1 MHLLI
6 LKKNNFFSLC
16 LIGAQ
21 RFQNLASGQTKEKL
35 LRVLIRHFTVVY
47 QVFTVLLYQKNILPL
62 PTVTNQ
68 KYVNME
74 KGNYRNSLES
84 FLKNDELTI
93 SVGKQTERFIK
104 LYLATCRLASAIGDE
119 LEAVYGTHQRDE
131 LYEETFDEH
140 ISEVLSG
147 LRRYIG
153 ASIVEQM
160 MHSMNVTD
168 NQINI

>member
-1 MHLLI
+1 ME
-6 LKKNNFFSLC
+6 SLSC
-16 LIGAQ
+16 
-21 RFQNLASGQTKEKL
+21 
-35 LRVLIRHFTVVY
+35 VLIRRIAVEY
-47 QVFTVLLYQKNILPL
+47 QSFVILFYQKNILPL

-84 FLKNDELTI
+84 FLKNDERTI

-153 ASIVEQM
+153 ESIVEQM
-160 MHSMNVTD
+160 MHSVNVTD

>member
-1 MHLLI
+1 M
-6 LKKNNFFSLC
+6 
-16 LIGAQ
+16 
-21 RFQNLASGQTKEKL
+21 
-35 LRVLIRHFTVVY
+35 LIRHFAIVY
-47 QVFTVLLYQKNILPL
+47 QALTILLYQKNILPL

-119 LEAVYGTHQRDE
+119 LETVYGTHQRDE

-153 ASIVEQM
+153 KSIVEQM
-160 MHSMNVTD
+160 MRSVNVTD

>member
-1 MHLLI
+1 M
-6 LKKNNFFSLC
+6 
-16 LIGAQ
+16 
-21 RFQNLASGQTKEKL
+21 
-35 LRVLIRHFTVVY
+35 LIRHFTIVY
-47 QVFTVLLYQKNILPL
+47 QALTILLYQKNILPL

-119 LEAVYGTHQRDE
+119 LETVYGTHQRDE

-153 ASIVEQM
+153 ASIVEHM

>member
-1 MHLLI
+1 MIKKLLHLLI

-140 ISEVLSG
+140 ISEVL
-147 LRRYIG
+147 LRSLRK
-153 ASIVEQM
+153 
-160 MHSMNVTD
+160 
-168 NQINI
+168 

>member
-1 MHLLI
+1 M
-6 LKKNNFFSLC
+6 
-16 LIGAQ
+16 
-21 RFQNLASGQTKEKL
+21 
-35 LRVLIRHFTVVY
+35 
-47 QVFTVLLYQKNILPL
+47 

-119 LEAVYGTHQRDE
+119 LETVYGTHQRDE

-153 ASIVEQM
+153 ESIVEQM
-160 MHSMNVTD
+160 MRSVNVTD

>member
-1 MHLLI
+1 M
-6 LKKNNFFSLC
+6 
-16 LIGAQ
+16 
-21 RFQNLASGQTKEKL
+21 
-35 LRVLIRHFTVVY
+35 
-47 QVFTVLLYQKNILPL
+47 

-74 KGNYRNSLES
+74 KVNYRNSLES
-84 FLKNDELTI
+84 FLKNDERTI

-119 LEAVYGTHQRDE
+119 LEKVYGTHQRDE

-153 ASIVEQM
+153 ESIVEQM
-160 MHSMNVTD
+160 MRSMNVTD

>member
-1 MHLLI
+1 M
-6 LKKNNFFSLC
+6 
-16 LIGAQ
+16 
-21 RFQNLASGQTKEKL
+21 
-35 LRVLIRHFTVVY
+35 
-47 QVFTVLLYQKNILPL
+47 

-140 ISEVLSG
+140 ISEVLYG